1 MNAASSA
8 PTALSN
14 RDARRLLLH
23 LQGFSTPRS
32 RRLKGN
38 ELYRLIH
45 SLGYVQLDSIRVVER
60 AHHMILF
67 ARNHHYRPSDLA
79 HLMEDKRLLFE
90 HWTHDASVIPVEF
103 YPHWRYRFKLERK
116 SGRAMRTRASKQV
129 MARAQHVLRRI
140 KKEGALRARDFKDG
154 TRPRGSGGWWE
165 WGPSKEALNYLWR
178 TGRLAVSARESFQ
191 KRYDLVER
199 VLPPRYLDGGNA
211 PDDKA
216 TIAWKCAGALERLGF
231 ASAREIADFWGSVP
245 VPDVRAWINKNL
257 GNGLREITVA
267 GARGRKP
274 RTLVAREDIF
284 ERAKAAGKA
293 PSGLRIISPFDPLI
307 RNRERTSHLFDFDYR
322 IEVFVPQRLRRY
334 GYYIFPILEGS
345 RFIGRAEI
353 IARREE
359 GILCMERLW
368 LEPGV
373 ALSERLRQ
381 RLEAE
386 LSRLAR
392 LSDCDGIKCDAAL
405 RRAINT

>member
-1 MNAASSA
+1 MNSA
-8 PTALSN
+8 PATLSN
-14 RDARRLLLH
+14 HDARRLLLH

-32 RRLKGN
+32 RRLKGD

-45 SLGYVQLDSIRVVER
+45 NLGYVQLDSIRVIER

-67 ARNHHYRPSDLA
+67 SRNHHYRPSDLA
-79 HLMEDKRLLFE
+79 HLMESKRMLFE
-90 HWTHDASVIPVEF
+90 HWTHDASVIPMDF

-116 SGRAMRTRASKQV
+116 SRRAERTRASKSV
-129 MARAQHVLRRI
+129 MARTQHVLRRI
-140 KKEGALRARDFKDG
+140 RKEGALRARDFEDG
-154 TRPRGSGGWWE
+154 KRPRGSDGWWE

-199 VLPPRYLDGGNA
+199 VIPPHHLNGGGM

-216 TIAWKCAGALERLGF
+216 TIAWKCSGALDRLGF
-231 ASAREIADFWGSVP
+231 ASAREISDFWGSVP
-245 VPDVRAWINKNL
+245 VPDVRAWIDKNL
-257 GNGLREITVA
+257 GNGLREVVVA

-284 ERAKAAGKA
+284 EQAKAVDKTAT
-293 PSGLRIISPFDPLI
+293 GLRIISPFDPLI

-353 IARREE
+353 VANRKDGVLR
-359 GILCMERLW
+359 MERLW

-373 ALSERLRQ
+373 LLSERQRQ

-392 LSDCDGIKCDAAL
+392 LSDCDGFECDGAL
-405 RRAINT
+405 RHAINE